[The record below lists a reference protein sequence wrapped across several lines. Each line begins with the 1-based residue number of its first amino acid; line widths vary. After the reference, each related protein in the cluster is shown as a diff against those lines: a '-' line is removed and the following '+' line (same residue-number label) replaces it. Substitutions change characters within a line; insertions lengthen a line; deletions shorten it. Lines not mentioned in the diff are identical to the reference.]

1 MTPTLPIQPL
11 GLTHKV
17 TQHPVPLT
25 SKQRKRN
32 NHKSTIIQYNHHCL
46 SSIAPVPPPPSSR
59 LTRSHPIHA
68 PSQLLPGF
76 CLPAWQLSCTMLHS
90 SSPRFSNTIHPILK
104 IETTIGNPKMFRE
117 KSDEEKTG
125 KKSKIIQE
133 EIQTNS
139 DTTLRSSSPRSSN
152 TNRPIQ

>member
-1 MTPTLPIQPL
+1 MRPPLNREKETTTNPPIS
-11 GLTHKV
+11 T
-17 TQHPVPLT
+17 TT
-25 SKQRKRN
+25 STVAAQ
-32 NHKSTIIQYNHHCL
+32 Q
-46 SSIAPVPPPPSSR
+46 PPSHPHRLSR

-90 SSPRFSNTIHPILK
+90 SSPHFSNTIHPILK
-104 IETTIGNPKMFRE
+104 IETTMGLPKMFRE